1 LEKGMIWTLMYQQAL
16 AFGNVTPNIISMK
29 VIKQKYDS
37 LSVHA
42 HITPT
47 REPASTPQVILQIR
61 LNRIRL

>member
-1 LEKGMIWTLMYQQAL
+1 MYQQAL

-29 VIKQKYDS
+29 VINQKQDS

-47 REPASTPQVILQIR
+47 RESASPPQVIFQIK
-61 LNRIRL
+61 LNRIGL

>member
-1 LEKGMIWTLMYQQAL
+1 MYQQAL

-37 LSVHA
+37 LLVHA

-47 REPASTPQVILQIR
+47 REPASAPQVILQIR